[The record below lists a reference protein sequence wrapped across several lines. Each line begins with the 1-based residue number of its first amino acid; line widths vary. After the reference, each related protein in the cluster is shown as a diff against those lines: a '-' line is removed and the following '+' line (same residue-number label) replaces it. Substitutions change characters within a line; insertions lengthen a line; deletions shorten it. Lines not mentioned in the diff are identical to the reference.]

1 MLTKKN
7 VEKIE
12 KKSKEQLEVFLKE
25 CGIEK
30 KEGNLLEIGFKNG
43 YFLEN
48 ARKEGFNVHGTEIS
62 EQYFNETKKCFPE
75 INIALEK
82 NNKIP
87 YEDNSMDFVVSFQVL
102 EHVSSLNELIKEIY
116 RVLKPGGVMYH
127 VCPNYNSFYE
137 GHYNVIWFPFLG
149 KKTGRLYLKLLGKY
163 GKYYETLNII
173 KPSSVK
179 KKLLNMNFEVKS
191 LGKKEFKN
199 NFNFNQIRKI
209 QVNAIRK
216 ACHFFLQV
224 NLFKKIFLSTLTFLN
239 LYYPIKV
246 IAKKR

>member
-1 MLTKKN
+1 MK
-7 VEKIE
+7 KIE
-12 KKSKEQLEVFLKE
+12 NKSKEQLEVFLRE
-25 CGIEK
+25 CGIK
-30 KEGNLLEIGFKNG
+30 RKEDNLLEIGFKNG

-48 ARKEGFNVHGTEIS
+48 ARKEGFNVYGTEIS
-62 EQYFNETKKCFPE
+62 EQYFNETKKRFPN

-102 EHVSSLNELIKEIY
+102 EHVPSLDELLKEVY

-137 GHYNVIWFPFLG
+137 GHYNVIWLPFLG

-163 GKYYETLNII
+163 SKYYETLNII
-173 KPSSVK
+173 KPNSIK
-179 KKLLNMNFEVKS
+179 KKLLNVDFEIVS

-199 NFNFNQIRKI
+199 NFNLDQINKI
-209 QVNAIRK
+209 QVKAIRK
-216 ACHFFLQV
+216 FCQFSLQV
-224 NLFKKIFLSTLTFLN
+224 NLLKKLFLNTLTFLN
-239 LYYPIKV
+239 LYCPIKI
-246 IAKKR
+246 IAKKGNR